1 MSGKYDDI
9 IDLPH
14 PEPQTHPRMPHARP
28 RGAVRALCGA
38 HRSPRRPCGDGA
50 PRRRR
55 GGAGERAVLGAVA
68 CGAEL
73 VFRDGVCLGGAVAI
87 QAPSRPDKTSGDEAA
102 IRPPR
107 LFFCTKPRSSEQP
120 HRQTA
125 DAAIRQAKRRKS
137 SVSGMGRGALKILL

>member
-38 HRSPRRPCGDGA
+38 HRSPRRPLRKRSAAPPTRRSRRTSGSRSRSLRRRACIQGRSMFGRSGGNTGAIA
-50 PRRRR
+50 PRQNVRRR
-55 GGAGERAVLGAVA
+55 SSH
-68 CGAEL
+68 
-73 VFRDGVCLGGAVAI
+73 
-87 QAPSRPDKTSGDEAA
+87 PAA
-102 IRPPR
+102 SS
-107 LFFCTKPRSSEQP
+107 LFCTKPRSSEQP

-137 SVSGMGRGALKILL
+137 NVSGMGRSALKILL